1 MLILVAVI
9 QFCLVSDVIFQLPR
23 HDFASQFA
31 ATTALPNGT
40 VSEKTPLLGKGGALH
55 NKSGEV
61 PDMQSA
67 IANRR
72 FVTSLCIILS
82 NPLCREVIDK
92 ADCIRMFQ
100 IGDRRMLVAYFRT
113 EIVRRDLLFK
123 AGSMGQ

>member
-1 MLILVAVI
+1 MDLDGGPDASVI
-9 QFCLVSDVIFQLPR
+9 ESANQLEPWR
-23 HDFASQFA
+23 QI
-31 ATTALPNGT
+31 
-40 VSEKTPLLGKGGALH
+40 PLLGKGGALH

-100 IGDRRMLVAYFRT
+100 ISDRRMLVAYFRT
-113 EIVRRDLLFK
+113 EIVRRDLLCK
-123 AGSMGQ
+123 AAKEGLGVVRSATTQTCSE